1 MCVSPPTSLGCC
13 RASWSVELRCAN
25 IIGEFPRLVTR
36 EVIPQTDPIAPWML
50 WWKILILVLQKA
62 WTEPVTGD
70 VIDWLL
76 VANAKAWC
84 VANDWLLVLTL
95 NFAYTITLPEFLLEY
110 LKLCLSRDFFTATPL
125 GQICQQQW
133 RTQKIL
139 EGGQVSSQSCDV
151 INQLWDDDS
160 RGAREHA
167 PGRILQ
173 NYT

>member
-1 MCVSPPTSLGCC
+1 MV
-13 RASWSVELRCAN
+13 RC
-25 IIGEFPRLVTR
+25 ERL
-36 EVIPQTDPIAPWML
+36 A
-50 WWKILILVLQKA
+50 
-62 WTEPVTGD
+62 
-70 VIDWLL
+70 
-76 VANAKAWC
+76 
-84 VANDWLLVLTL
+84 LVLTL
-95 NFAYTITLPEFLLEY
+95 IFAYTITLPEFLLEY